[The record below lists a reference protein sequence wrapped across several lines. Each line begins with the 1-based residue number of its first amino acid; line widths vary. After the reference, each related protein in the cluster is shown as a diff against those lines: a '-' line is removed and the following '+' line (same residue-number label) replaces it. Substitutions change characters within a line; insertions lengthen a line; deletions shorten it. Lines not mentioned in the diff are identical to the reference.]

1 MTSVASNDDTEA
13 SGSASFP
20 LPRHL
25 TPQARARF
33 VGAVRE
39 YADAL
44 ENGIKANAA
53 GRPWT
58 PDPEYTGDDVLA
70 SRESLDRRT
79 HHARSERA
87 VQILAQSLTGV
98 GTAGASITGNYLHSG
113 WQISLFVAMIVI
125 GLVGFALPWRGRR

>member
-1 MTSVASNDDTEA
+1 MTTVASNDDTEA

-44 ENGIKANAA
+44 EDGTKANAA

-58 PDPEYTGDDVLA
+58 PDPEYNVDDVLGA
-70 SRESLDRRT
+70 RDALDRRT
-79 HHARSERA
+79 HRARSDRS
-87 VQILAQSLTGV
+87 VQVLAQGLTGV
-98 GTAGASITGNYLHSG
+98 GTVGAGIMANYLHSG
-113 WQISLFVAMIVI
+113 WQVSAFIALVLM
-125 GLVGFALPWRGRR
+125 GLIGFALPWRGGR